1 MDPEEQEQNGTAP
14 VAERTPI
21 VRTTPGA
28 PDAMEQQATRIAEAM
43 LPQLEPSIQAR
54 VEHAVRDSENRI
66 LASMQRGLGNVARGL
81 RPPTRENARGSGPT
95 PFASHADFLQAVL
108 RSSRQGAMA
117 HEHLIEIAAATGM
130 SESIGADGGFVV
142 QSDHG
147 MELLERIAEAGI
159 LYGMIPANRKFTASG
174 NANSREMPVVDE
186 TSRANGSRI
195 GGVQAYW
202 RSEAAAVTASRP
214 KFAMLTLKLDAIS
227 GLTYHTT
234 EEAEDTPG
242 LSEMTY
248 GFHTEEIAFKLDDV
262 MVRGDGETKPLGA
275 LNSPALVTVDAETG
289 QPADTVVYANVAK
302 IWARMPARSR
312 RTAVWFYNQEL
323 EPQLAALYLAI
334 GTGGIPVWMPAGGI
348 SGLPYPTLFGRPAI
362 ALEQASAK
370 GDVGDIMCIDPAS
383 YIELTKGGA
392 RRSLSQHVAFTTGE
406 IALRTDFR
414 VDIQP
419 GWKSALTPYKG
430 SDTISPFVTLAAR

>member
-1 MDPEEQEQNGTAP
+1 MDGEQEQETTTP
-14 VAERTPI
+14 VAERQPV

-28 PDAMEQQATRIAEAM
+28 MDAMEQQANRIAEAM
-43 LPQLEPSIQAR
+43 LPQLDPAIQAR
-54 VEHAVRDSENRI
+54 VDTAVAASESRI
-66 LASMQRGLGNVARGL
+66 LQSMQRGLGSVAKGL
-81 RPPTRENARGSGPT
+81 RPPTRESARVTGPT
-95 PFASHADFLQAVL
+95 PYATHAEFLRSVVL
-108 RSSRQGAMA
+108 SSRQGAQA
-117 HEHLIEIAAATGM
+117 HEGLIEIASATGM
-130 SESIGADGGFVV
+130 SEGIGADGGFLV
-142 QSDHG
+142 QTDHG
-147 MELLERIAEAGI
+147 MELLERIAESGI
-159 LYGMIPANRKFTASG
+159 LYGMIPTSRKFTASG
-174 NANSREMPVVDE
+174 NANSREMPAVDE

-202 RSEAAAVTASRP
+202 RAEAAAVTASKP
-214 KFAMLTLKLDAIS
+214 KFKKIILKLDAIS
-227 GLTYHTT
+227 ALTSHTI

-275 LNSPALVTVDAETG
+275 LNSPALVTVDAEGG
-289 QPADTVVYANVAK
+289 QAADTVLYENVAK
-302 IWARMPARSR
+302 MWARMPARSR

-323 EPQLAALYLAI
+323 EPQLAAMYLAI

-370 GDVGDIMCIDPAS
+370 GDVGDIMCLDPAS
-383 YIELTKGGA
+383 YLELTKGGA

-419 GWKSALTPYKG
+419 GWTSAITPYKG